1 MKASLLPL
9 FLLLPLPVSASF
21 SSISEEFASGSSRE
35 DALEWLSQNNT
46 DDAVRDPSLVNFA
59 WSRPSAGDAS
69 SFLLAF
75 PVAPLPGRS
84 FFFGDS
90 LSDTGNVS
98 DVLGGLGPGY
108 PGTSFTNGT
117 TWVGYLEPDALRI
130 LDTIEFEIR
139 RGRFTRSGLLPG
151 DPISVAVPPRSR
163 PPYGSTDFSA
173 GGATTQTILDQQI
186 KVLFENIV
194 PNNRD
199 RAFIWGGGNDFL
211 DVLAGDTPPTEAQ
224 IGTTIATGVANL
236 TESVGILSGR
246 GIQDITV
253 ISLLNI
259 GLAPRADGFEEQG
272 AGITG
277 LFNTTLKQS
286 LKALAPP
293 SRLLW
298 VDSNAILNDAFA
310 NPAAYGLTNLTD
322 PAAPQA
328 RDGVPS
334 TLSPEEQNTYFF
346 YDDIHPTTAVH
357 EQFARFVTHHLTLER
372 DSESVFL
379 VTDAALA
386 LDDRFGFENEGLTRG
401 ESDFQ
406 VSTFY
411 NENQSGSSRRNTT
424 GIRADLDFAVS
435 NQIIVGG
442 EFFYSEGDAS
452 RSEFEAT
459 GFGLDATYQKS
470 LGKLD
475 WETGIGAGAVWGDLT
490 REYSVGSFSAESEQ
504 DAKVLTAHTALRNS
518 NWTVGGLDAYWEIGL
533 KQRFVR
539 QNSATESGAAS
550 LDLSYS
556 GESLHTTIANLEMGL
571 SLNSK
576 LDLEFSLNP
585 VLYHDGG
592 SAESRQ
598 STGLATF
605 STSDLTGYDVHT
617 ARASLIWA
625 PTDSSAITTDFVIGS
640 EDTWSANLGYR
651 LRF

>member
-1 MKASLLPL
+1 MKSRLLPL
-9 FLLLPLPVSASF
+9 ISLITLPISASA
-21 SSISEEFASGSSRE
+21 SSVAAEIVSGSSRE
-35 DALEWLSQNNT
+35 EALAWINNNP
-46 DDAVRDPSLVNFA
+46 DYAARDTTPVVSE
-59 WSRPSAGDAS
+59 WSRPSPEDAS
-69 SFLLAF
+69 SFLLAA
-75 PVAPLPGRS
+75 PTGPLPGRS

-98 DVLGGLGPGY
+98 DILGGLGPGY

-117 TWVGYLEPDALRI
+117 TWLGYLEPDALRI

-139 RGRFTRSGLLPG
+139 RGRFTRSGLLPV

-194 PNNRD
+194 PNTRD

-211 DVLAGDTPPTEAQ
+211 DVLDGDTPPTKAQ
-224 IGTTIATGVANL
+224 IGTAIATGVANL
-236 TESVGILSGR
+236 TESVGILSAR
-246 GIQDITV
+246 GVQDITV

-259 GLAPRADGFEEQG
+259 GLSPRADGFEEQG

-277 LFNTTLKQS
+277 LFNTNLKQS
-286 LKALAPP
+286 LGGLVLPT
-293 SRLLW
+293 RLLW

-310 NPAAYGLTNLTD
+310 NPALYRLSNLTD

-328 RDGVPS
+328 RNGVPS
-334 TLSPEEQNTYFF
+334 PLTLEEQNTHFF

-357 EQFARFVTHHLTLER
+357 EQFARFVTHHLSLAR
-372 DSESVFL
+372 DAESVFL

-386 LDDRFGFENEGLTRG
+386 LDDRFGFENHGLAQG
-401 ESDFQ
+401 KSDFQ

-411 NENQSGSSRRNTT
+411 NENQSGSHRRNTN
-424 GIRADLDFAVS
+424 GIRADLDFALTDH
-435 NQIIVGG
+435 IMIGG
-442 EFFYSEGDAS
+442 EFLYSEGDIS
-452 RSEFEAT
+452 GSDYESK
-459 GFGLDATYQKS
+459 GFGLDATYQSS

-475 WETGIGAGAVWGDLT
+475 WEAGVGAGVVWGDLT
-490 REYSVGSFSAESEQ
+490 REYNVGSFTAESEH
-504 DAKVLTAHTALRNS
+504 DARVLTAHTALRNS
-518 NWTVGGLDAYWEIGL
+518 NWIIGGLDAYWEVGL

-539 QNSATESGAAS
+539 QSSSTETGAAS

-571 SLNSK
+571 SLCSK
-576 LDLEFSLNP
+576 IDLELALNP
-585 VLYHDGG
+585 VLFHQGG
-592 SAESRQ
+592 SSESGQ

-605 STSDLTGYDVHT
+605 STGDYTGYDVHT
-617 ARASLIWA
+617 ARASLIWS

-651 LRF
+651 FRF